1 MNVNTP
7 KQNKNL
13 NAVKHQFVGHI
24 ETEHYKDA
32 VNKIQTVRN
41 YGTKTQFLQ
50 QINCKGGKRGG
61 GRNLH
66 KNLSNII

>member
-1 MNVNTP
+1 MKVNTP

-13 NAVKHQFVGHI
+13 NAVKLQFIGRV

-41 YGTKTQFLQ
+41 YRTKTQFLQ
-50 QINCKGGKRGG
+50 QINCKGGKKRW
-61 GRNLH
+61 R
-66 KNLSNII
+66 KKPA